1 MDTHVNERERVRK
14 GYHGIA
20 RARTSKQAHLQRH
33 IMRELGPVGP
43 HYLVGGGG
51 RGGKAEKSRH
61 NNEGV

>member
-51 RGGKAEKSRH
+51 ERQRNLDTIMKVFK
-61 NNEGV
+61 

>member
-1 MDTHVNERERVRK
+1 MNERERVRK

-33 IMRELGPVGP
+33 IMRELGHVGP

-51 RGGKAEKSRH
+51 RGGKGGEI
-61 NNEGV
+61 